1 MLDAL
6 KDLIDLAKEHGPISA
21 AWMLFF
27 AFVAWIA
34 GYGGKI
40 ALNNVRSLL
49 DASTALR
56 QSMADDLT
64 QQNQRVREL
73 NAQLADANANLTTVK
88 AMLDQALDGLRL
100 ARDAHSQA
108 TMRCDQLAAQ
118 YSGLERQHQALQA
131 EMRDTMLALHIART
145 SPCPVR
151 PEGAT

>member
-1 MLDAL
+1 MFDTA
-6 KDLIDLAKEHGPISA
+6 KDLLELAKEHGPISA

-34 GYGGKI
+34 GQGGKI

-49 DASTALR
+49 DTSTALR
-56 QSMADDLT
+56 QSMAEDLKEQT
-64 QQNQRVREL
+64 QRVREL

-100 ARDAHSQA
+100 AREAHAQA
-108 TMRCDQLAAQ
+108 TARCDQLAAQ
-118 YSGLERQHQALQA
+118 YMGLERQHTHLQT

-145 SPCPVR
+145 TPN
-151 PEGAT
+151 A